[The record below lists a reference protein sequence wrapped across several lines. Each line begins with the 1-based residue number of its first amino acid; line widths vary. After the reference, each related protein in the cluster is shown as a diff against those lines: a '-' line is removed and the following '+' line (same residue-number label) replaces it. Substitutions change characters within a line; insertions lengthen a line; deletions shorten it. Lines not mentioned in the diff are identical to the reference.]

1 MKEKIQSKNTTLI
14 AGISILIII
23 LVALAIGG
31 IILVFGLFLLRRCVI
46 LHYFCGKVKTSK
58 REMHQSASRELG
70 PNLDGFYILA
80 EKERGA
86 EEDTVRTQFR

>member
-1 MKEKIQSKNTTLI
+1 M
-14 AGISILIII
+14 
-23 LVALAIGG
+23 AIGG

-46 LHYFCGKVKTSK
+46 LHYFCGKVKPSK
-58 REMHQSASRELG
+58 REMYQSASRELG

-86 EEDTVRTQFR
+86 EEDTARTQFQ